1 MSSKYISLPPHLKNS
16 NKNKS
21 KIYDGGGYFPTLKSA
36 TMYQGEVKTHI
47 YHKDRLNGIFYLINK
62 IKKKNKLNILDF
74 GCGDGLEFKK
84 LNLLTKNYI
93 GIDVSPHM
101 IELSKKNLANIKK
114 KSLIVGGIEK
124 LKKIK
129 SNSIDLI
136 LALEVIGYL
145 TDKEENIFF
154 KEVHRILKK
163 NQFFITTNGNELF
176 DMFSLNSYT
185 KIFFKKH
192 FNQKENHLNSL
203 LKHSKNNKYV
213 TGKRYNPLALKEKLK
228 IKYALNTLDISFAS
242 LHKYSPE
249 IGKILHKGKKSKNKY
264 YTDFRHQ
271 QLLSRNFSQNP
282 NKFSTL
288 EKWKCLFLCS
298 IFGMLVKK

>member
-1 MSSKYISLPPHLKNS
+1 MKIKYIPPHLKIK

-21 KIYDGGGYFPTLKSA
+21 KVYDGGGYFPNVKSA
-36 TMYQGEVKTHI
+36 INYQNRVKTHI
-47 YHKDRLNGIFYLINK
+47 YHKDRLNCINFLINK
-62 IKKKNKLNILDF
+62 IRKKNKLNILDF

-101 IELSKKNLANIKK
+101 MELSKKNLVNIKNK
-114 KSLIVGGIEK
+114 NLIVGGIDK

-129 SNSIDLI
+129 SNSIDLFF
-136 LALEVIGYL
+136 ALNVIGYL
-145 TDKEENIFF
+145 TDKEEDIFF

-163 NQFFITTNGNELF
+163 NHFLITTNGNELF
-176 DMFSLNSYT
+176 DLFALNNFT
-185 KIFFKKH
+185 KIFFKKY
-192 FNQKENHLNSL
+192 FNQKENHINLL
-203 LKHSKNNKYV
+203 LKNRTSNKYV
-213 TGKRYNPLALKEKLK
+213 PGKRFNPLALGEKLK
-228 IKYALNTLDISFAS
+228 AKYDLTMLEISFAS

-264 YTDFRHQ
+264 YTDFRYQ
-271 QLLSRNFSQNP
+271 QLLSRDFSKNP
-282 NKFSTL
+282 NKFSAL

-298 IFGMLVKK
+298 IFGMLVQKK